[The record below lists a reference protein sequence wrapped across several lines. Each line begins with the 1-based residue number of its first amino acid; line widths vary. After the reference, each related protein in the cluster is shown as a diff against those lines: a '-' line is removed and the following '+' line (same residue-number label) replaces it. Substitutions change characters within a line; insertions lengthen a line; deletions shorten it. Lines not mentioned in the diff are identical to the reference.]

1 MERRPRLRAIKQFT
15 AWEQSLS
22 HGGSREAWLGTQ
34 EGLLFSRLALMS
46 P

>member
-34 EGLLFSRLALMS
+34 EGLFSRLALMS